1 MASIESHTTNKGERR
16 YTVRFRDPAHRQ
28 QQKTFQRKVDAER
41 FRNAVEASKD
51 QGTYIDARAGNT
63 TLSVIVDRWLATRID
78 KARSTQDRDRSYLR
92 SLILP
97 TFAERPIKSIAPS
110 EIEAWLASMR
120 KAPNT
125 RGRALQILR
134 SVLDLARRDQLIA
147 SNPAADVKPPPMKP
161 LRTGRALA
169 DDETNTIISA
179 AEEVDERTAVVVH
192 LMARCGLRVGE
203 ALALRRRDVDLDTK
217 TITVATSMSRQEG
230 IRPVKGRTRQDQGR
244 VIPIPTDVAERLR
257 RHFDQRAVT
266 SIGGFVV
273 TAPRG
278 GPLGYTNWRRRVWT
292 KIVERVGL
300 DVTPH
305 DLRRTAATRLFL
317 VDRWT
322 PAEVQAY
329 LGHLDPRVTLAIY
342 ALVESKELPQ
352 PSTLDTGV
360 V

>member
-28 QQKTFQRKVDAER
+28 QQKTFQRKVDAEH

-51 QGTYIDARAGNT
+51 QGTYIDARAGKT
-63 TLSVIVDRWLATRID
+63 TLSVMVDRWLATRID

-97 TFAERPIKSIAPS
+97 TFGERSIKSIAPS

-147 SNPAADVKPPPMKP
+147 SNPAADVKPPQMKP

-169 DDETNTIISA
+169 DDETNAIISA

-203 ALALRRRDVDLDTK
+203 ALALRRRDVDLDAK

-244 VIPIPTDVAERLR
+244 VIPIPSDVAERLR

-342 ALVESKELPQ
+342 ALVESEELPQ